1 MQKKVIALAVASLV
15 SAPVFAQSQ
24 VSVYGIVDQAI
35 DSGNYGGATGR
46 VQRLTS
52 GGYATSRLGFKGSE
66 DMGNGLKA
74 NFVLETGLLGDTG
87 MLDNASGQLF
97 QRSATIGLS
106 GSSWGSVN
114 FGRQYSPLYTI
125 QGTNDIFRVVGIGSN
140 YALAN
145 VGQTRVNNSIRYDSP
160 SINGFTAAAMYGMGD
175 TGAAS
180 GFQENTV
187 GANPKELGRHAGLN
201 LRYGNGPVKVGLG
214 WSNQKSTAPVAGS
227 AVALK
232 TTVLAGS
239 YDFKVVAINAGWQ
252 QARNDVSP
260 RTTDNRIW
268 TLGATVP
275 VFGKDS
281 IKVAYND
288 MHSKLA
294 TSSDAKLIS
303 LGYVHPMSKRTTL
316 YGTWAKM
323 TNESLA
329 AITLYQAPAVGAAG
343 YDPSA
348 VQVGISHSF

>member
-1 MQKKVIALAVASLV
+1 MQKKLIALAVASLV
-15 SAPVFAQSQ
+15 PAPVFAQSQ
-24 VSVYGIVDQAI
+24 VSIYGIVDAAI

-52 GGYATSRLGFKGSE
+52 GGYSTSRLGFKGSE
-66 DMGNGLKA
+66 DLGNGMKA
-74 NFVLETGLLGDTG
+74 NFVLETGLLADTG
-87 MLDNASGQLF
+87 MLDNASGQF
-97 QRSATIGLS
+97 WQRTSTIGLS
-106 GSSWGSVN
+106 GSDWGSVN

-125 QGTNDIFRVVGIGSN
+125 QATNDIFRVVGIGSN
-140 YALAN
+140 YALNN
-145 VGQTRVNNSIRYDSP
+145 VGQTRVSNSIRYDSP
-160 SINGFTAAAMYGMGD
+160 SINGFSAAAMYGMGD

-180 GFQENTV
+180 GFQESST
-187 GANPKELGRHAGLN
+187 NPKDLGRHSGLN
-201 LRYGNGPVKVGLG
+201 LRYGNGAAKLSLG
-214 WSNQKSTAPVAGS
+214 WSKQKSTATAAGG
-227 AVALK
+227 VVELK

-239 YDFKVVAINAGWQ
+239 YDFKFVAINAGWQ
-252 QARNDVSP
+252 QARNDVGP

-288 MHSKLA
+288 LHSKLA

-303 LGYVHPMSKRTTL
+303 LGYVHPMSRRTTL

-329 AITLYQAPAVGAAG
+329 AVTLYQAPAVGAAG